1 MVLLGNDYLVN
12 RRALTL
18 IFLAGLALV
27 LTSCAA
33 PHSRR
38 PLVIVPPSAAADND
52 VYLADAQ
59 ARIRALRT
67 DGSEQWTLS
76 LPDEI
81 QRRDSSASHDLR
93 IDFLAARSVGKL
105 FGLATQ
111 LTGRSAGA
119 TILFAL
125 DGNHLLWQVGVP
137 YPEQNSLPIAIGPN
151 AVYEAGDDGVLYAFE
166 RLGGHELWK
175 YQVSQGGLGSP
186 TVGADGTVY
195 VTGPNY
201 NLHAIAPD
209 GKQRWVAETK

>member
-1 MVLLGNDYLVN
+1 MNKD
-12 RRALTL
+12 ALTL
-18 IFLAGLALV
+18 TLLAGFALV

-33 PHSRR
+33 PHSSR
-38 PLVIVPPSAAADND
+38 PLVSVLPSAAADNE
-52 VYLADAQ
+52 VYVADAQ

-81 QRRDSSASHDLR
+81 VKRDSSATRDLR
-93 IDFLAARSVGKL
+93 IDFLAARSGGKL
-105 FGLATQ
+105 FGLATE
-111 LTGRSAGA
+111 LTGRSAGG

-125 DGNHLLWQVGVP
+125 DGNHLLWQVRVP

-166 RLGGHELWK
+166 RLDGHELWK
-175 YQVSQGGLGSP
+175 YQVSQGPLGSP

-209 GKQRWVAETK
+209 GKQRWVVETK

>member
-1 MVLLGNDYLVN
+1 MN
-12 RRALTL
+12 RRALTIIL
-18 IFLAGLALV
+18 LAGLALV
-27 LTSCAA
+27 PTSCVA
-33 PHSRR
+33 PRR
-38 PLVIVPPSAAADND
+38 PLVSVPPSAAADND

-59 ARIRALRT
+59 ARIKALRP
-67 DGSEQWTLS
+67 DGSEQWTFS

-81 QRRDSSASHDLR
+81 QRRDSSASRDLR
-93 IDFLAARSVGKL
+93 IDFLAARSGGKL

-111 LTGRSAGA
+111 LTGRSAGG

-125 DGNHLLWQVGVP
+125 DGNHLLWQVAVP

-166 RLGGHELWK
+166 RLDGHELWK
-175 YQVSQGGLGSP
+175 YQVSQGALGAP

-209 GKQRWVAETK
+209 GKQRWVVETK